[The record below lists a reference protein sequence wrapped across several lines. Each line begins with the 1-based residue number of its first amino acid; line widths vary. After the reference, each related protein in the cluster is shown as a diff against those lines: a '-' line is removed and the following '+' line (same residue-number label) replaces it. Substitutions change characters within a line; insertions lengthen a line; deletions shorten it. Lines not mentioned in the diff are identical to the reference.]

1 MSANMATLGLL
12 KMKIFGNKG
21 YGIVISFHD
30 VTNNILLRESYY
42 IVDSVIRPH
51 FGDSSISMGLALGIT
66 LKFYTSVAKRLK
78 LKVKKFCL

>member
-30 VTNNILLRESYY
+30 VTNKILLRESYC

>member
-30 VTNNILLRESYY
+30 VTNKILLRESYY
-42 IVDSVIRPH
+42 IVDSVIP
-51 FGDSSISMGLALGIT
+51 LW
-66 LKFYTSVAKRLK
+66 
-78 LKVKKFCL
+78 